1 MRWKGSTYWHMA
13 WSWTESYYGE
23 KGAVFLFFS
32 TECCRSMLASR
43 MIRVTDWPV
52 SSWVPWQ
59 WWQESCVER
68 TEKEESGRAATCKQD
83 EETSYLRH
91 GLQQGEPTWCQF
103 EDNYKWG
110 LVRQRDCYSVFN
122 KISSE
127 TLFLA
132 IQANSP
138 IAVKAFVPYL
148 YAILLDNFKS

>member
-1 MRWKGSTYWHMA
+1 MIRIHLLTHGMILNRKLIWGKGGGVS
-13 WSWTESYYGE
+13 
-23 KGAVFLFFS
+23 VLS
-32 TECCRSMLASR
+32 TECCKSMLASS

-59 WWQESCVER
+59 WWQESCVEC
-68 TEKEESGRAATCKQD
+68 TEKEESERADTYKQD

-91 GLQQGEPTWCQF
+91 GLQQGEPTWYQF
-103 EDNYKWG
+103 EDNYKWWPVG
-110 LVRQRDCYSVFN
+110 QRDCYSVFN